1 MVDQILQDDKDP
13 SEKMALPARDEL
25 YRIMAKNFPNGVVLL
40 FDQDLR
46 YILVDGMGLLDI
58 GIKSHELE
66 GRTIWEYFPPDVCE
80 QLEPHY
86 RATLAGK
93 SSEFEVPF
101 LGHIYHIHTLPI
113 TEADGS
119 ITKGLAMT
127 QDITERKRTELVLR
141 ESQQRYEQLVN
152 SLESIVWEGD
162 AQTFQ
167 YYFVSKQAERLLGY
181 PLERWTSEPDFWA
194 KHIHPED
201 REWAIGY
208 CALSTAQRRDHEFE
222 YRMIAADGRV
232 LWLRDIVTVVVEDD
246 QPTKLRG
253 VMIDIT
259 ENKRIE
265 SELHEREQQYRSI
278 FESVNDGLF
287 INSLST
293 NRLVDFNPA
302 AARMHGY
309 TEDEFLHLQPP
320 DFIHPDSLHLFND
333 YMDVVRDG
341 GIFRSPAVDIRK
353 DGSTFHV
360 EVMGTGLKYKGEL
373 HALGVVRDVDDQY
386 RAFQLLEQRVQE
398 RTQELQTLLE
408 VSRSITSTLDL
419 TTMLGIALDQLKG
432 IVDFTGAAIYTVRG
446 EGLELHATRGIMVE
460 HAISWPSYPR
470 DNPIDH
476 AILNENQ
483 PVVIPDVL
491 GDTSLAR
498 AFRRGVGD
506 RFKLIP
512 AGVYAWLG
520 VPLVVK
526 DDAIGMLVLLHLT
539 DHYHQHH
546 ADLVMTLANHI
557 AIAIENARLY
567 QNSQI
572 LVALQE
578 RQKLARELHDSVSQA
593 LYGIGLGVQTARKML
608 DIETAKKSDLRDPLD
623 YVMSQVD
630 AGLAEMRALIF
641 ELRPESLENEG
652 LIAAL
657 NKQAAALEAR
667 HNLPVIT
674 NLANEPVLPFEVKE
688 ALYRIGL
695 EAMNNV
701 VKHAKATQV
710 MLGLQVKS
718 DAIMMEIRDDGIGF
732 DPESPFPGHLG
743 LRSMRERAE
752 RFGGHVCIDST
763 PGKGTRVLV
772 QLPV

>member
-1 MVDQILQDDKDP
+1 MADQSFQADDKILTP
-13 SEKMALPARDEL
+13 TALPTQEEL
-25 YRIMAKNFPNGVVLL
+25 YRILAKNFPNGAVII

-46 YILVDGMGLLDI
+46 YLLADGMGLADVGLT
-58 GIKSHELE
+58 KENLE
-66 GRTIWEYFPPDVCE
+66 GCTIWEIFSPEICTV
-80 QLEPHY
+80 LEPKY
-86 RATLAGK
+86 REALAGMA
-93 SSEFEVPF
+93 SEFEVPF
-101 LGHIYHIHTLPI
+101 GDRVYHIHTLPI
-113 TEADGS
+113 NDSDGQ
-119 ITKGLAMT
+119 ITKALAMT
-127 QDITERKRTELVLR
+127 QDITERKRTEAVMR

-152 SLESIVWEGD
+152 SLDSIVWEGD

-181 PLERWTSEPDFWA
+181 PLERWTSEPDFWSN
-194 KHIHPED
+194 HIHPDD

-232 LWLRDIVTVVVEDD
+232 VWLRDIVTVVVEDD
-246 QPTKLRG
+246 RPTKLRG

-287 INSLST
+287 INSLTT

-309 TEDEFLHLQPP
+309 TEDEFFHLQPP

-333 YMDVVRDG
+333 YMDVVREG
-341 GIFRSPAVDIRK
+341 GVFRSPAVDIRK

-360 EVMGTGLKYKGEL
+360 EVMGTGLMYKGEL

-386 RAFQLLEQRVQE
+386 RAIQLLEQRVQE

-483 PVVIPDVL
+483 PVVIPNVMD
-491 GDTSLAR
+491 DSTLAQ
-498 AFRRGVGD
+498 AFRQGVGE
-506 RFKLIP
+506 RLKLIP
-512 AGVYAWLG
+512 AGIYSWLG

-608 DIETAKKSDLRDPLD
+608 DIEAASKPDLREPLD

-652 LIAAL
+652 LVVAL
-657 NKQAAALEAR
+657 SKQAAALEAR
-667 HNLPVIT
+667 HNLRVIAH
-674 NLANEPVLPFEVKE
+674 LSEEPKLPFEMKE
-688 ALYRIGL
+688 AFYRIGL
-695 EAMNNV
+695 EAMNNII
-701 VKHAKATQV
+701 KHAKATQV
-710 MLGLQVKS
+710 LVSLQVKP
-718 DAIMMEIRDDGIGF
+718 DTVLLEIQDDGIGF
-732 DPESPFPGHLG
+732 EPGSVFPGHLG
-743 LRSMRERAE
+743 LQSMRERAE
-752 RFGGHVCIDST
+752 RLRGHVCVDSA

-772 QLPV
+772 EIPL